1 MVSSCSFGS
10 KVFVRSVTGTTVT
23 AYQISIHGQPWWIL
37 RGISGRT
44 RWSRGRLICC
54 IDRRFVECFPRCH
67 RCHVQIPARDYQRV
81 RLYAGLGGG
90 RVRVCVGAGVGVGV
104 GVGGREGRE
113 RDRKEGACVTPIND
127 SSNLSPVV
135 TGDMC
140 KSRQR
145 LSRSTPRGCTHLLL
159 ALII

>member
-1 MVSSCSFGS
+1 MIEDSSNVSR
-10 KVFVRSVTGTTVT
+10 VVTDVT
-23 AYQISIHGQPWWIL
+23 FKYPPEIIN
-37 RGISGRT
+37 
-44 RWSRGRLICC
+44 
-54 IDRRFVECFPRCH
+54 E
-67 RCHVQIPARDYQRV
+67 
-81 RLYAGLGGG
+81 YACTPDWAGGG
-90 RVRVCVGAGVGVGV
+90 VRVCVGAGVGVGV